1 MGILTI
7 KTPSKARTVDERL
20 ESSFQDISNFYKANG
35 REPKANQSD
44 ITEYQLHK
52 RLESFRKNI
61 DKAESLKD
69 YDEFGLFDIL
79 YDDTQVIPGGDKEII
94 SMNDIFDDDSLGI
107 LGGDKEI
114 NSINDIFDDDPLDI
128 LGGDDEGLFDFEHA
142 PKQKDI
148 NKADFV
154 AQRKRCKD
162 FDKYEQQFKN
172 IHHDLKAGRRKLI
185 PYKEKQLNAAGNYF
199 VHNGILLYLET
210 INDLAKDRFHKADG
224 RTKIIF
230 ENGTESNMKL
240 RSLGKNLLK
249 NGKTVSANIEQY
261 DEDFLKT
268 FYDVTAED
276 DETGFIYVL
285 KSNSM
290 DETIASIANLHK
302 IGYSKNDVAGRI
314 KNAEHDP
321 TYLMASVS
329 IIGIWQCFNINPQK
343 FEQLLHN
350 FFGMTCL
357 DLDVEDDNG
366 KRHRPQEW
374 FIVPIEE
381 INKAIEMIIN
391 GSIVNYKYDQKS
403 ESIVLS

>member
-1 MGILTI
+1 MNKEQVLSYIFEDDNLGILTI

-20 ESSFQDISNFYKANG
+20 VSSFQDIINFYKANG

-44 ITEYQLHK
+44 IIEYQLHK
-52 RLESFRKNI
+52 RLKSFRRDI
-61 DKAESLKD
+61 DKAESLKK
-69 YDEFGLFDIL
+69 YDEFDLLTIEE
-79 YDDTQVIPGGDKEII
+79 KEIKSI
-94 SMNDIFDDDSLGI
+94 NDIFDDDSL
-107 LGGDKEI
+107 E
-114 NSINDIFDDDPLDI
+114 I

-172 IHHDLKAGRRKLI
+172 IHHDLKAGKRKLI

-249 NGKTVSANIEQY
+249 NGKTVSANKEQY

-357 DLDVEDDNG
+357 DLDVKDDNG

>member
-1 MGILTI
+1 MDKEQALSAIFADDPLGILVI
-7 KTPSKARTVDERL
+7 RAASAPRTSDERL
-20 ESSFQDISNFYKANG
+20 VSSFQEITDFYTANG
-35 REPKANQSD
+35 REPEANQSD
-44 ITEYQLHK
+44 IAEYQLHA
-52 RLESFRKNI
+52 RLNSLREDT
-61 DKAESLKD
+61 DKAESLEE
-69 YDEFGLFDIL
+69 YDQFDL
-79 YDDTQVIPGGDKEII
+79 LKVEEKEINSI
-94 SMNDIFDDDSLGI
+94 DDIFDDDSL
-107 LGGDKEI
+107 
-114 NSINDIFDDDPLDI
+114 NI
-128 LGGDDEGLFDFEHA
+128 LGGDDEGLFDFEHT

-162 FDKYEQQFKN
+162 FDKYEQQFKD
-172 IHHDLKAGRRKLI
+172 IHHDLKAGKRKLI
-185 PYKEKQLNAAGNYF
+185 PYQEKQLNEAGNYF

-249 NGKTVSANIEQY
+249 NSKAVTANTEQY

-268 FYDVTAED
+268 FNNVTDED

-314 KNAEHDP
+314 KNAEHEP

-329 IIGIWQCFNINPQK
+329 IVGIWQCFNMNPQK

-357 DLDVEDDNG
+357 DLDVFDDNG

-374 FIVPIEE
+374 FIVPIEA
-381 INKAIEMIIN
+381 INQAIEMIIS
-391 GSIVNYKYDQKS
+391 GVIVNYRYDQES
-403 ESIVLS
+403 ESIVLR

>member
-1 MGILTI
+1 MNKEQVLSYIFEDDNLVILTI

-20 ESSFQDISNFYKANG
+20 VSSFQDIINFYKANG

-44 ITEYQLHK
+44 IIEYQLHK
-52 RLESFRKNI
+52 RLKSFRRDI
-61 DKAESLKD
+61 DKAESLKK
-69 YDEFGLFDIL
+69 YDEFDLLTIEE
-79 YDDTQVIPGGDKEII
+79 KEIKSI
-94 SMNDIFDDDSLGI
+94 NDIFDDDSL
-107 LGGDKEI
+107 E
-114 NSINDIFDDDPLDI
+114 I

-249 NGKTVSANIEQY
+249 NGKTVSANKEQY

>member
-1 MGILTI
+1 MDKEQALADIFADDDLGILAI
-7 KTPSKARTVDERL
+7 RMASAPRTADERL
-20 ESSFQDISNFYKANG
+20 ASSFQEIVDFYIAND
-35 REPKANQSD
+35 REPEANQSNV
-44 ITEYQLHK
+44 TEYQLHA
-52 RLESFRKNI
+52 RLKSLRENI
-61 DKAESLKD
+61 DNAELLEAYDQFDLLKV
-69 YDEFGLFDIL
+69 EE
-79 YDDTQVIPGGDKEII
+79 KEINSI
-94 SMNDIFDDDSLGI
+94 DDIFDDDS
-107 LGGDKEI
+107 
-114 NSINDIFDDDPLDI
+114 LDI
-128 LGGDDEGLFDFEHA
+128 LGGDDEGLFDFEHT
-142 PKQKDI
+142 PKKKDI
-148 NKADFV
+148 NKTDFV

-162 FDKYEQQFKN
+162 FDKYEQQFKD

-185 PYKEKQLNAAGNYF
+185 PYQEKQLNEAGNYF

-230 ENGTESNMKL
+230 DNGTESNMKL

-249 NGKTVSANIEQY
+249 NGKAVTANTEQY
-261 DEDFLKT
+261 DKDFLRT
-268 FYDVTAED
+268 FNDVTDED

-290 DETIASIANLHK
+290 DDNIASFANLHK

-314 KNAEHDP
+314 KNAEHEP

-329 IIGIWQCFNINPQK
+329 IVGIWQCFNMNPQK

-357 DLDVEDDNG
+357 DLDVFDDNG

-374 FIVPIEE
+374 FIVPIEA
-381 INKAIEMIIN
+381 INQAIEMIIS
-391 GSIVNYKYDQKS
+391 GVIVNYRYDQES
-403 ESIVLS
+403 ESIVLR

>member
-1 MGILTI
+1 MDKEQVLSDIFADDPLGILAI
-7 KTPSKARTVDERL
+7 KVASAPRTSDERL
-20 ESSFQDISNFYKANG
+20 VSSFQEITDFYIANG
-35 REPKANQSD
+35 REPEANQSD
-44 ITEYQLHK
+44 ITEYLLHA
-52 RLESFRKNI
+52 RLNSLREDV
-61 DKAESLKD
+61 DKAESLEE
-69 YDEFGLFDIL
+69 YDQFDL
-79 YDDTQVIPGGDKEII
+79 LKVEEREINSI
-94 SMNDIFDDDSLGI
+94 DDIFDDDS
-107 LGGDKEI
+107 
-114 NSINDIFDDDPLDI
+114 LDI
-128 LGGDDEGLFDFEHA
+128 LGGDDEGLFDFEHT

-162 FDKYEQQFKN
+162 FDKYEQQFKG
-172 IHHDLKAGRRKLI
+172 IHHDLKAGKRKLI
-185 PYKEKQLNAAGNYF
+185 PYQEKQLNEAGNYF

-210 INDLAKDRFHKADG
+210 INDLVKDRFHKADG

-249 NGKTVSANIEQY
+249 NGKAVTANTEQY
-261 DEDFLKT
+261 DEDFLKS
-268 FYDVTAED
+268 FNDVTDAD

-290 DETIASIANLHK
+290 DENIASIANLHK

-314 KNAEHDP
+314 KNAEHEP

-329 IIGIWQCFNINPQK
+329 IVGIWQCFNMNPQK

-350 FFGMTCL
+350 FFGKTCL
-357 DLDVEDDNG
+357 DLDVFDDNG

-374 FIVPIEE
+374 FIVPIEA
-381 INKAIEMIIN
+381 INQAIEMIIS
-391 GSIVNYKYDQKS
+391 GVIVDYRYDQES
-403 ESIVLS
+403 ESIVLR